1 MPGLLLRLFPPLRKY
16 TLATVAETPERFLKS
31 FLKRLVTKIV
41 RQGRR
46 MAFSRGVIS
55 RSMAMGMVVGFSPTV
70 GLQMAI
76 CVAIAVAANRIRGL
90 YTFDTVI
97 ALIGSLVVNPLT
109 MVPTYTLYYFIGC
122 RMMTCSSMVELEN
135 DQQIQ
140 SMLTN
145 LGEGSMAILLGSVP
159 FMIAGVP
166 LGYALGWLI
175 ERFLERRADRKRARK
190 AALAKLRL
198 DRARAVEARG

>member
-1 MPGLLLRLFPPLRKY
+1 M
-16 TLATVAETPERFLKS
+16 KS
-31 FLKRLVTKIV
+31 FFKRIVTKIV

-46 MAFSRGVIS
+46 MAFTRGVIS

-76 CVAIAVAANRIRGL
+76 CIAIALAANRLRGL

-109 MVPTYTLYYFIGC
+109 MVPTYTVYYFIGC
-122 RMMTCSSMVELEN
+122 RMMTCSSMVELES

-140 SMLTN
+140 GILTN
-145 LGEGSMAILLGSVP
+145 LGEGSIAILLGSAP
-159 FMIAGVP
+159 FMVAGVP
-166 LGYALGWLI
+166 LGYAVGWLI
-175 ERFLERRADRKRARK
+175 ERFLDRRTARQRARK
-190 AALAKLRL
+190 AAVAQRRL
-198 DRARAVEARG
+198 DQARSAEARG